1 MTEFIGVVFIVL
13 IAIAIIGLGPILTIA
28 SLNTLFGLNIAYT
41 FSTWLSVVWMN
52 MTTFGGLSWAI
63 RNSKKG

>member
-1 MTEFIGVVFIVL
+1 MKEVTALILIIL

-52 MTTFGGLSWAI
+52 MTTFGGLSLAI
-63 RNSKKG
+63 RNLNK